1 MKIKLDK
8 KLLLT
13 IGISF
18 LVSFVLTTIFALLS
32 LLSWGIVCGLI
43 AFICTPLV
51 KIIIDI
57 YEEEKCLDLQDLWNV
72 LTKEDDDDN
81 FIKPCD

>member
-43 AFICTPLV
+43 TFICTPLV

-57 YEEEKCLDLQDLWNV
+57 YEEEECLDLQDLWNV
-72 LTKEDDDDN
+72 LTKEDDDNN

>member
-72 LTKEDDDDN
+72 LTKEDDDNN